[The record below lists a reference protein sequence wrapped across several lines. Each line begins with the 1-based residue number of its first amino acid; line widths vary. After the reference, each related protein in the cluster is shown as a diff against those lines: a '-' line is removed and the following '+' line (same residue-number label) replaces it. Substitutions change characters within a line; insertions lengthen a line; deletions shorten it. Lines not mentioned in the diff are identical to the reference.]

1 MTFRYALYIHSYVRE
16 IVLNPENK
24 RDLDAEGTKEIESIL
39 PILHVFYLFDFWL
52 EFWFGSNAEWF

>member
-24 RDLDAEGTKEIESIL
+24 RDLDAEGTKEIESICL
-39 PILHVFYLFDFWL
+39 FYMCFICLIS
-52 EFWFGSNAEWF
+52 G

>member
-52 EFWFGSNAEWF
+52 EF